1 MARDRFVYIL
11 TDHRN
16 GTFYVGMTNDL
27 VRRMEQH
34 RAGTAG
40 SFSERYGL
48 RHLAW
53 YERHDDPNMAI
64 RREKRI
70 KRWPRAWKLKTIE
83 ASNPDWRD
91 LAYSLGGAAIH
102 DCPRIPD
109 PRTRRG

>member
-1 MARDRFVYIL
+1 ML

-34 RAGTAG
+34 RAGTGNA
-40 SFSERYGL
+40 FSKRYDL

-53 YERHDDPNMAI
+53 YEIHSSPSEAI

-70 KRWPRAWKLKTIE
+70 KKWPRAWKLKTIE
-83 ASNPDWRD
+83 SVNPDWRD
-91 LAYSLGGAAIH
+91 LAFALGGAPVH
-102 DCPRIPD
+102 DCPPIPD
-109 PRTRRG
+109 ARTRRA